1 MTEAALVEGQV
12 KLRDGKKWKTRWLVL
27 RKPSPVADC
36 LLMLAYKDKSERAKG
51 LRERSSLTLEDI
63 CGLEPGLPYEGLAHT
78 LAIICLSQAV
88 MLGFDSREAMCA
100 WDARI
105 RYALGEVHRF
115 HVTVAPGT
123 KLESGPATLHL
134 CNDVLVVARDIP
146 PAVMGQWKLSDL
158 RRYGAVPNGFIF
170 EGGTRCGYWAGVF
183 FLSSAEGEQISFLFD
198 CIVRGISPTKG
209 PFGLRPV
216 LPDPSPGG
224 PAAAE
229 ERVAQEAL
237 EALRLEKRLSLLSHA
252 GRLGSGGDDRSL
264 SSSSSEA
271 SHSDVSAGGRLT
283 AWPEPS
289 SSSASTSQEG
299 PGLAA
304 AQASAETVPGTS
316 RPPPKPLRPRQ
327 LQEVGRQSSS
337 DSGIA
342 TGSHSSYSGSFS
354 SCAGSSL
361 DVWRAGDEFGSLLS
375 LPPAAGGC
383 EPSLCACPPGTA
395 EYQVPTALR
404 HHYDTP
410 RSLRQAPGDQTSA
423 VQGSLD
429 DGGAGDSGGQMSAGC
444 PSGCLGARRRGQ
456 VAEGPGS
463 EAPVETWEAG
473 SPHAGPPPAFFS
485 TCPACGG
492 LKGAAAS
499 PPGLLMTH
507 SGCIRGA
514 AGAVDLQ
521 KPLASQLRG
530 RKQPVLGLMRAQD
543 TLSCQSEKP
552 SAGPW
557 LARAVREQA
566 ARAPSLAW
574 KLSVQRALPVFPGVN
589 ASGLAHPVS
598 SSSLQPPSSR
608 TSLPR
613 SAAGPPPHQGA
624 PPALCPWS
632 TPAACVQTLPGSGAA
647 PGSPTPLHWPEG
659 LPAGSPGARET
670 EQRGAP
676 LPEHPRQPLLQ
687 NAAAVPGPGA
697 PGGRRRDPRG
707 RGLPLRTDRHR
718 GHRGSPQGGGPARTD
733 PGAAAARAGAEEE
746 GAPAVRTP
754 QPRHDHD
761 LASVASSRGHQGARP
776 LPRPRRSELRAGG
789 LLAAG
794 WPQPVLTLPR
804 PTGHGGPDPTLLR
817 PQ

>member
-1 MTEAALVEGQV
+1 MTEAALVEGQ
-12 KLRDGKKWKTRWLVL
+12 WKTRWLVL
-27 RKPSPVADC
+27 RRPSPVADC

-105 RYALGEVHRF
+105 RYALGEG
-115 HVTVAPGT
+115 TSLQLSWGSGSCPTSGATGLCPMDSSLKAGPGVGT
-123 KLESGPATLHL
+123 GSLGVPAFSIWWPLGPFCSGPAPWMLGPGRHG
-134 CNDVLVVARDIP
+134 VWP
-146 PAVMGQWKLSDL
+146 PSAG
-158 RRYGAVPNGFIF
+158 
-170 EGGTRCGYWAGVF
+170 AGVF

-271 SHSDVSAGGRLT
+271 SHSDISAGSRLT

-375 LPPAAGGC
+375 LPPAAGVS

-429 DGGAGDSGGQMSAGC
+429 NGGAGDSGGQMSAGC
-444 PSGCLGARRRGQ
+444 PSGWLGARRRGQ

-499 PPGLLMTH
+499 PPGLLTTH
-507 SGCIRGA
+507 SGAPGPGRRSSEAPPYLNIPVSPSSKTQLLYLGLELQGAGAGIRGA
-514 AGAVDLQ
+514 SPWVGGLPPGAGGPGPPFSALAELC
-521 KPLASQLRG
+521 PLGRGPLPSSLPSTPRLASQI
-530 RKQPVLGLMRAQD
+530 
-543 TLSCQSEKP
+543 P
-552 SAGPW
+552 SP
-557 LARAVREQA
+557 
-566 ARAPSLAW
+566 
-574 KLSVQRALPVFPGVN
+574 
-589 ASGLAHPVS
+589 
-598 SSSLQPPSSR
+598 
-608 TSLPR
+608 
-613 SAAGPPPHQGA
+613 
-624 PPALCPWS
+624 
-632 TPAACVQTLPGSGAA
+632 
-647 PGSPTPLHWPEG
+647 
-659 LPAGSPGARET
+659 LPA
-670 EQRGAP
+670 
-676 LPEHPRQPLLQ
+676 
-687 NAAAVPGPGA
+687 
-697 PGGRRRDPRG
+697 
-707 RGLPLRTDRHR
+707 
-718 GHRGSPQGGGPARTD
+718 
-733 PGAAAARAGAEEE
+733 
-746 GAPAVRTP
+746 
-754 QPRHDHD
+754 
-761 LASVASSRGHQGARP
+761 
-776 LPRPRRSELRAGG
+776 
-789 LLAAG
+789 
-794 WPQPVLTLPR
+794 
-804 PTGHGGPDPTLLR
+804 
-817 PQ
+817 